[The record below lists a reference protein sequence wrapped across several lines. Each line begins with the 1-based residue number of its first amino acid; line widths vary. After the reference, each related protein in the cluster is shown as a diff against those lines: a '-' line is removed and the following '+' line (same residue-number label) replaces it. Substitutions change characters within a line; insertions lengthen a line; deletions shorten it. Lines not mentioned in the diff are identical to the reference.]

1 MQYFLKDPLS
11 QGVAYPI
18 IGAVSVQFSVA
29 DPVYIGSSGFI
40 ALATAGS
47 LVFGYS
53 IDDITMSSTN
63 TTVAKVCPKIAPA
76 LGHIM
81 SYPNNSAHDFDQ
93 TDIGTKADFSTAT
106 TGAFDINNTTAA
118 HGQVF
123 ILGFDPKGESDD
135 DQGVVTVAELQNFGY
150 AQAS

>member
-18 IGAVSVQFSVA
+18 IGNNSAQFTVA
-29 DPVYIGSSGFI
+29 DPVYIDGDGFI

-47 LVFGYS
+47 LVFGYA
-53 IDDITMSSTN
+53 IDDITMASDN
-63 TTVAKVCPKIAPA
+63 ETVAKVCPKIAPA

-81 SYPNNSAHDFDQ
+81 SYPNNGAHDFVQ

-123 ILGFDPKGESDD
+123 ILGFDPRGEADN

-150 AQAS
+150 AQAT